1 MVAVAISSLRY
12 THELILATSEFTICI
27 PPKSMLEQVEEAG
40 SLSGRESDKS
50 AIFKYIPAK
59 KVKAPVIQDCL
70 GTIECTLNRAVEV
83 GDHSVFFGNVV
94 HSSSQNLGEVWAVS
108 PLLHLG
114 SCFYAEFAPL
124 NIRN

>member
-1 MVAVAISSLRY
+1 M
-12 THELILATSEFTICI
+12 
-27 PPKSMLEQVEEAG
+27 
-40 SLSGRESDKS
+40 SGRESDKS

>member
-59 KVKAPVIQDCL
+59 KVKAPVIQGCL